1 MTAARPAGIDEQPF
15 SPRRRL
21 RRLRALMLKE
31 SIQIVRDPS
40 SILMALIMPLL
51 LLFLFGYGVNLDAT
65 HTRIG
70 VVLEA
75 PSPSSRDLAAAF
87 QASRYFEVRLAADR
101 REAERALMAGEVH
114 GIVVV
119 PATFDADLRKL
130 SRRPDLQV
138 ILDGSDPNTA
148 ALVQGYVQGVVAN
161 WVALRSADA
170 GRQMAEG
177 VGDRL
182 WFNPARTSRFF
193 LVPGLVAVVMAL
205 VGTVLTALVVARE
218 WERGTME
225 AMMATPVTALELL
238 LGKVVPYFVLALG
251 SMAVCTVVAVFVF
264 GVPFRGSAGALLAIS
279 TAFLLPALGQG
290 LLISAGAKNQFLASQ
305 LALLSSFLPTFL
317 LSGFLFEISSMPG
330 AIQLVCQIVPG
341 RWLIPSLQTVFLAGD
356 VWPVFLQGIGVLTPM
371 GVFLLALAVRNTKKR
386 VA

>member
-1 MTAARPAGIDEQPF
+1 MGIGEEPF
-15 SPRRRL
+15 SLRRRL
-21 RRLRALMLKE
+21 RRLRALMFKE
-31 SIQIVRDPS
+31 AIQIVRDPS
-40 SILMALIMPLL
+40 SILMALVMPLI

-65 HTRIG
+65 RTRIA

-75 PSPSSRDLAAAF
+75 PSPSSRELAAAF
-87 QASRYFEVRLAADR
+87 QASRYFEVQLATDR
-101 REAERALMAGEVH
+101 RQAERALMAGGVH

-130 SRRPDLQV
+130 DRRPDLQV
-138 ILDGSDPNTA
+138 ILDGTDPNTA
-148 ALVQGYVQGVVAN
+148 SLVQGYVQGVLAT
-161 WVALRSADA
+161 WVTLHAAGTGRALT
-170 GRQMAEG
+170 GG

-182 WFNPARTSRFF
+182 WFNPARTSRYF

-251 SMAVCTVVAVFVF
+251 SMAVCTLVAVFLF

-279 TAFLLPALGQG
+279 AAFLLPSLGQG

-317 LSGFLFEISSMPG
+317 LSGFLFEISSMPWV
-330 AIQLVCQIVPG
+330 IQLVCQIVPG

-356 VWPVFLQGIGVLTPM
+356 IWPVFLQGIGVLMVM